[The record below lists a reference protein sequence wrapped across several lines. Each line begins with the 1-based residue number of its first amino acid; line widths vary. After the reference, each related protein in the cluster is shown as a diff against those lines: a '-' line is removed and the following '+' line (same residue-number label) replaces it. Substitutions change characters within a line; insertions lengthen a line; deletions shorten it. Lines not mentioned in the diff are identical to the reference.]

1 MIQKW
6 NVALLRVR
14 RLAHS
19 LKRDTRSAV
28 VHHPAGSPMSM
39 TSPRTT
45 LTCGH
50 NAPLTLRPSAAPRPY
65 FAITGAT
72 ACFFG
77 AICGTQ
83 GRLLRSQL
91 PIGRISSNDIS
102 GKISAG
108 KVAKVNFDPP
118 LRTAHFPSSPTLKT
132 TSDRS
137 ERLRKISSNFF
148 AVSVIGAKPASAG
161 IDVSTD
167 TSVSISDPVSS
178 ALYPYK

>member
-50 NAPLTLRPSAAPRPY
+50 NAPLTLRPSAAPRLY

-83 GRLLRSQL
+83 GRFLRSHEDRQEAASRGLLCLPLPSWGARNGGLIVNSNGLNNRPRICLGYKTPQSGILRVGQPNRCTSELKPPFTIFYQL
-91 PIGRISSNDIS
+91 RGGPWI
-102 GKISAG
+102 
-108 KVAKVNFDPP
+108 
-118 LRTAHFPSSPTLKT
+118 L
-132 TSDRS
+132 
-137 ERLRKISSNFF
+137 
-148 AVSVIGAKPASAG
+148 
-161 IDVSTD
+161 
-167 TSVSISDPVSS
+167 
-178 ALYPYK
+178 